1 MNRIILTESQFI
13 SLMESQIL
21 DESIFDYSSIDE
33 FKQGIKRLIRN
44 MLLVGMSISAIYYTI
59 DKYCDKHNVSN
70 EVKQEVMSMV
80 PRSEE
85 SVKNTSSQE
94 VQQSNPMADWVLA
107 DNRTVATVYNAVPE
121 QCNADFGHTAS
132 MFRLNLNDVLSQR
145 IIAMERTFMQSLG
158 LKYGDVVYLEGVGN
172 YDGVWQIQDT
182 MNKRFA
188 GQKKIDILVP
198 NNIKT
203 GLWKNVK
210 IYKLKDKAKTNVYR
224 SKMAPQLS
232 RAENQKQVQQ
242 IKQQMVLKNKKRG

>member
-1 MNRIILTESQFI
+1 MAKIILTESQFI

-85 SVKNTSSQE
+85 SVKNTTPSQE

-132 MFRLNLNDVLSQR
+132 MFRLNLNNVLSQR

-158 LKYGDVVYLEGVGN
+158 LKYGDVVYLEGVGK

-210 IYKLKDKAKTNVYR
+210 IYKLKNLTY
-224 SKMAPQLS
+224 PQLH
-232 RAENQKQVQQ
+232 Q
-242 IKQQMVLKNKKRG
+242 LKSLALH

>member
-1 MNRIILTESQFI
+1 
-13 SLMESQIL
+13 MESQIL
-21 DESIFDYSSIDE
+21 DESIFDVSSIDE
-33 FKQGIKRLIRN
+33 LKNEVRKLIKR
-44 MLLVGMSISAIYYTI
+44 MLVIGMSISAIYSALN
-59 DKYCDKHNVSN
+59 KYCDSHNISN
-70 EVKQEVMSMV
+70 EVKQEVVSV
-80 PRSEE
+80 VNEFP
-85 SVKNTSSQE
+85 VKNTSSE
-94 VQQSNPMADWVLA
+94 DVITSSEEQSKQSDWVLA
-107 DNRTVATVYNAVPE
+107 DNKTVATVYNAVPE

-145 IIAMERTFMQSLG
+145 IIAMERTFMRSLG
-158 LKYGDVVYLEGVGN
+158 LKYGDVVYLEGVGE

-198 NNIKT
+198 NNIRT

-210 IYKLKDKAKTNVYR
+210 IYTLKDKSMTNVYK

-242 IKQQMVLKNKKRG
+242 MKQRLAMRNKKRG

>member
-44 MLLVGMSISAIYYTI
+44 MLLVGMSISTIYYTI

-242 IKQQMVLKNKKRG
+242 IKQQMALKNKKRG